1 MRSMRFTS
9 RGGVVT
15 AVLMALLTLGLTA
28 PAASAAVR
36 SWLPDPF
43 PIPGNWHCADK
54 SRKVYSC
61 LINSNDGIE
70 QVYKAVL
77 VVTNDTP
84 VGYQMSAPVVNI
96 WSTPSP
102 AQQIQGDACYA
113 SALSAGYTAA
123 CYGTAV
129 KRSTVCATRPNAA
142 TITANVAV
150 SFAGV
155 RTTVVSPAL
164 AVNC

>member
-1 MRSMRFTS
+1 MRSTRF
-9 RGGVVT
+9 GGIVT
-15 AVLMALLTLGLTA
+15 AVLMALLTLVLTA
-28 PAASAAVR
+28 QSASAAVR
-36 SWLPDPF
+36 SWSPDPF
-43 PIPGNWHCADK
+43 PTPSNWYCADK
-54 SRKVYSC
+54 SREVYSC
-61 LINSNDGIE
+61 LINSSDGT
-70 QVYKAVL
+70 QSVYKAVL
-77 VVTNDTP
+77 VVTNYTS
-84 VGYQMSAPVVNI
+84 VGYQMSAPVANI

-102 AQQIQGDACYA
+102 AQLIQGDSCYA

-123 CYGTAV
+123 CYGSWV

-150 SFAGV
+150 SFGGV